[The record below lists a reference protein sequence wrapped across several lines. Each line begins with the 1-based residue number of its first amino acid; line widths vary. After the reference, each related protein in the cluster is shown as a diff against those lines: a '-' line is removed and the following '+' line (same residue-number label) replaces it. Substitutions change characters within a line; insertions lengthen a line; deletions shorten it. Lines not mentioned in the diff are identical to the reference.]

1 MFVDTARLLVESGSG
16 GNGAVSFHREKYV
29 AAGGPDGGDGGNGG
43 NIVFQADSQLATL
56 MDLKYRK
63 KYKAANGENGKA
75 GNCRGKN
82 AEDCVIRVPCGTI
95 VKDVKSGKII
105 ADLTEDGQT
114 FVAARG
120 GNGGFGNK
128 KFATPTRQTPKFAKA
143 GMKGV
148 QREVQLELK
157 LIADVGLLGFPNVG
171 KSTLISRVSK
181 AAPKIANYHF
191 TTLQPNL
198 GVVRLDEERS
208 FVLADIPGIVE
219 GASEG
224 VGLGHDFLRHVERT
238 RLLVHVVDV
247 SGVEGRSPLEDFE
260 IIHAE
265 LQRYSGRLAGKQQ
278 IIAANKIDLGMNIEQ
293 KNAFIEQMRER
304 GYLVFEISAATGQG
318 VWELM
323 EAAYR
328 LLQSI
333 PKEEIHQVETL
344 EEPIGEGPQFTV
356 NKQNGVFLVEGD
368 YIERLMM
375 STNFDDHESFG
386 YFQNMLRKIGVI
398 DELERQGIQEG
409 DMVQL
414 YDIEFEYM
422 R

>member
-398 DELERQGIQEG
+398 DELERQGVQEG

>member
-344 EEPIGEGPQFTV
+344 EEPIGEGSQFTV

-398 DELERQGIQEG
+398 DELERQGVQEG